1 MWTPTHLINRLNACV
16 NHSLKLSLQLSLK
29 PSLKHSLNPS
39 VNAALHR
46 GSQQPL
52 TGCVNRLR
60 NAPLSLWQRALRLFL
75 AASALSVLT
84 ACSTATIDDYAA
96 EQPTLDLRTYFNGPV
111 QAYGMFQDRSGQV
124 VKRFEVAMTGTWQ
137 GNSGVLDELFS
148 YSDGTT
154 ERRVWR
160 LTQHPDGRVT
170 GFADDVVG
178 EATGAV
184 RGNAM
189 QWQYILR
196 LPVDGSVYE
205 VSMDDWMYLLNDR
218 IMINRTAMSKW
229 GVHLGD
235 VTLTFIKPAP

>member
-16 NHSLKLSLQLSLK
+16 K
-29 PSLKHSLNPS
+29 PSSKPSLNPS
-39 VNAALHR
+39 MPSSAHPELHR
-46 GSQQPL
+46 DSKQAL
-52 TGCVNRLR
+52 TGCVNRLLKT
-60 NAPLSLWQRALRLFL
+60 PLSLWQRALRLFL

-124 VKRFEVAMTGTWQ
+124 IKRFEVAMTGTWQ

-189 QWQYILR
+189 QWQYTLR

-229 GVHLGD
+229 GLHLGD